1 MLASFSMKRFLLFTF
16 YATSL
21 LAVDNAL
28 GWPIGSKNITR
39 NTSDSITVSASQ
51 RYGRLTPLKWL
62 FMGANYREDWST
74 PVKMPVFHV
83 KTTKGGFTIK
93 ELGGGQQTKSLK
105 LEDKEGNEWVLRTVD
120 KDVTKGALPKGLQN
134 FGFIRDVVQDQ
145 ISAAYPYA
153 PLTLT
158 HISNAAKVPVTPNEL
173 YYVPSDP
180 ALGKYREVLAHRV
193 CLLEPEPETIIP
205 TEAVNTD
212 GAYVKLRENNN
223 LGIVQENVLRARLLD
238 MLIADWD
245 RHKNQW
251 DWSTIDSNNMK
262 YYYPIP
268 EDRDQAFFHTNG
280 MLSKLIRIFTLP
292 NLIGFSE
299 SGDKLEKL
307 NYKVYSF
314 DRYFMSQLT
323 RADWEKMI
331 KQFQADVSDE
341 VIATAAKKLPPEI
354 YTIRGKEIE
363 RKLISRRNNLYKNG
377 MLYYDFLLEQGTV
390 NGTSMP
396 EIYHVNYNGEMTTVE
411 VFRKS
416 DNKKI
421 FTQTY
426 NAKTTKEIQFWDY
439 SKENDV
445 IEKKG
450 TPNDINLV
458 WLEPKPI
465 DKESNK
471 F

>member
-1 MLASFSMKRFLLFTF
+1 M
-16 YATSL
+16 
-21 LAVDNAL
+21 
-28 GWPIGSKNITR
+28 
-39 NTSDSITVSASQ
+39 
-51 RYGRLTPLKWL
+51 
-62 FMGANYREDWST
+62 
-74 PVKMPVFHV
+74 
-83 KTTKGGFTIK
+83 
-93 ELGGGQQTKSLK
+93 
-105 LEDKEGNEWVLRTVD
+105 
-120 KDVTKGALPKGLQN
+120 
-134 FGFIRDVVQDQ
+134 
-145 ISAAYPYA
+145 
-153 PLTLT
+153 TLT

-323 RADWEKMI
+323 RADW
-331 KQFQADVSDE
+331 
-341 VIATAAKKLPPEI
+341 
-354 YTIRGKEIE
+354 
-363 RKLISRRNNLYKNG
+363 
-377 MLYYDFLLEQGTV
+377 
-390 NGTSMP
+390 
-396 EIYHVNYNGEMTTVE
+396 
-411 VFRKS
+411 
-416 DNKKI
+416 
-421 FTQTY
+421 
-426 NAKTTKEIQFWDY
+426 
-439 SKENDV
+439 
-445 IEKKG
+445 
-450 TPNDINLV
+450 
-458 WLEPKPI
+458 
-465 DKESNK
+465 
-471 F
+471 